1 MSRPITPTVD
11 MQRRELD
18 APPKVKS
25 VLAGLRGE
33 AEEKGWTFEVGYT
46 AAMDFTIREI
56 TGLKPPKGWRKLA
69 AEQNKR
75 ARAILG
81 PEQPGLGNCVATLP
95 AFNWADNHGSTGIR
109 DQGNCGS
116 CWAFATHAAFEGNY
130 AIVNQTLIDSSEQ
143 DTLDCSGAG
152 SCQGGW
158 WAFDYLISKGS
169 ANDAD
174 YLYVAKQGACRTA
187 IARPYKA
194 KVWGYVDSTV
204 DIPSVDTL
212 KRALCAYGPLAV
224 AVEVTSAFQ
233 AYRGGVFNES
243 ATGDINHAVTLVGWD
258 DAKHAWR
265 MKNSWGTGWG
275 EAGYMWI
282 AYGSNQIG
290 YAAAWTQAVEV
301 APPVP
306 PIVDGD
312 SSLMAWNQFV
322 ASDKKEFNANANI
335 MSLSFTLPKEMY
347 VTIVADSSAV
357 IGSGSNGKSFM
368 TGLYNLETPNTAW
381 SPSVRKGYLQLAADS
396 QPVHTSISLKL
407 PAGKHTIYW
416 KIWVKGYTIR
426 LDYGT
431 MTAVAVPQS
440 MGGILS
446 GPKSGGVE
454 PPVTSGE

>member
-1 MSRPITPTVD
+1 MSRPITPSVD
-11 MQRRELD
+11 MQKRELE
-18 APPKVKS
+18 APAKVKAA
-25 VLAGLRGE
+25 LAALRGE
-33 AEEKGWTFEVGYT
+33 AAQKGWSFEVGYT
-46 AAMDFTIREI
+46 AAMDFKIREI
-56 TGLKPPKGWRKLA
+56 TGLKPPKNWRKKA
-69 AEQNKR
+69 EEQNRR

-81 PEQPGLGNCVATLP
+81 PEELEIGDCVATLP

-116 CWAFATHAAFEGNY
+116 CWAFATHGAFEGNY

-152 SCQGGW
+152 SCEGGW
-158 WAFDYLISKGS
+158 WAFDYLIGTGS

-174 YLYVAKQGACRTA
+174 YAYQAKQGPCRTGV
-187 IARPYKA
+187 ARPYRA

-204 DIPSVDTL
+204 DVPAVAAI

-224 AVEVTSAFQ
+224 AVEVTTAFQ
-233 AYRGGVFNES
+233 AYRSGVFNEH
-243 ATGDINHAVTLVGWD
+243 ATGDINHGVTIVGWD
-258 DAKHAWR
+258 DAKQAWR

-301 APPVP
+301 APEPPVENCEP
-306 PIVDGD
+306 
-312 SSLMAWNQFV
+312 SLMAANQFV
-322 ASDKKEFNANANI
+322 SAKSFKTSSNI
-335 MSLSFTLPKEMY
+335 LSLSFTLPKEMY

-368 TGLYNLETPNTAW
+368 TGLYNQEIPTIIW
-381 SPSVRKGYLQLAADS
+381 SPSARKGYLQQAADS
-396 QPVHTSISLKL
+396 QQVHTSISLKL
-407 PAGKHTIYW
+407 PAGTHTIYW
-416 KIWVKGYTIR
+416 KVWVKGYTIR

-431 MTAVAVPQS
+431 ITAIAVPQS
-440 MGGILS
+440 MGGILA
-446 GPKSGGVE
+446 GAKSGAVE
-454 PPVTSGE
+454 PPTISEE